1 MKFLDKFDTI
11 KASELKRIRRH
22 INLSNQ
28 SVPNHRLVNIM
39 YHAGYD
45 QIIKKDEP
53 IFVKQLDTKI

>member
-1 MKFLDKFDTI
+1 MKK
-11 KASELKRIRRH
+11 IRRF

-45 QIIKKDEP
+45 QVIENNEAY
-53 IFVKQLDTKI
+53 FVKIVDKPPK